1 MAKQQSEPL
10 HTIITR
16 LFISQQILVTVL
28 ITMLF
33 AISSHWSAKIAI
45 QQARDS
51 TSLFAHNISEYLISN
66 ERALVAL
73 AISTPTQSD
82 LDSIRAGYNEFDVIY
97 YILPNGRLEKI
108 SPRTSLVTVGMDMAA
123 QPYFNPDQKQLQV
136 STPFTSARTGK
147 PTVYMS
153 LPLSRG
159 AGMLVGEVNLSQ
171 LQDLLI
177 QKATFTTG
185 FSYVIDANG
194 FIVAHPD
201 TEKVARQEDIRQ
213 TDIYQAAL
221 RGDQEPIYTFNARS
235 YIITLIEPI
244 PETDWFAINQLP
256 FWTVY
261 RPFLIPGVV
270 GLIVAIGLL
279 FVSMRQQRQT
289 VTRRVIDPLESL
301 TDQAR
306 RITAGDYLYAYS
318 QPVAPDAYAEVN
330 LLMESFKTMEDAVR
344 TREND
349 NYKLLFDVQRH
360 LRQERLLRDIDTAIT
375 SIESL
380 EHTLKAILT
389 RINTRLGIDASSIY
403 LYEPGTSQLKAVY
416 RIGFIKNPDQSA
428 VKAFENF
435 IGKSGEESKLIRI
448 PNLEKTKGQHLKTIH
463 RIEKFRSYIGIPLF
477 AREQLIGY
485 MNLFTRS
492 MYSPAEDEIDFLK
505 LVGLHTA
512 LAIDSTRMFTDLQVS
527 NVEMAR
533 AYDSTLEGWSRA
545 MDLRDRETEGHTLR
559 VTELTEKLARQLG
572 IPEEAMVHVR
582 RGSLLHDIGKIGVPD
597 SILLKPGPLTN
608 KEWEIMRQHPQ
619 YAHAF
624 LTAIEYL
631 RPSIDIPLR
640 HHEHWDGSGYPDQLA
655 GEDIPL
661 SARIFSVID
670 VWDALTSNRPYR
682 SAWTPDKALAYIHEQ
697 SGRYFDPGV
706 VQEFFKLIEREEAPD
721 MGSPA
726 DQSS

>member
-16 LFISQQILVTVL
+16 LFISQQILVTVVV
-28 ITMLF
+28 TMLF
-33 AISSHWSAKIAI
+33 AISSHWSAKLAI

-51 TSLFAHNISEYLISN
+51 TSLFAHNISEYLIST

-97 YILPNGRLEKI
+97 YILPNGILEKI
-108 SPRTSLVTVGMDMAA
+108 SPRAGLVTVGMDMSA
-123 QPYFNPDQKQLQV
+123 QPYFNPDQDQLEI

-147 PTVYMS
+147 TTVYMS

-159 AGMLVGEVNLSQ
+159 SGILVGEVNLSK

-177 QKATFTTG
+177 NKTTFSTG

-194 FIVAHPD
+194 FLVVHPD
-201 TEKVARQEDIRQ
+201 TEKVARHEDIRQ

-221 RGDQEPIYTFNARS
+221 SGDQEPIYTFNAHS
-235 YIITLIEPI
+235 DITLIEPI
-244 PETDWFAINQLP
+244 PETDWYAINQLP

-270 GLIVAIGLL
+270 GLIVAFGLL
-279 FVSMRQQRQT
+279 FFSMRQQRQT

-360 LRQERLLRDIDTAIT
+360 LRQERLLRDIDAAIA

-380 EHTLKAILT
+380 EHTLKTILT

-403 LYEPGTSQLKAVY
+403 IYEPGTSQLKVAY
-416 RIGFIKNPDQSA
+416 RIGFIKKTDQSA
-428 VKAFENF
+428 VKAFENYL
-435 IGKSGEESKLIRI
+435 GKSAEENKLIRV
-448 PNLEKTKGQHLKTIH
+448 PNLEKAKGQHFKAIH
-463 RIEKFRSYIGIPLF
+463 RLERFRSYIGVPLF

-485 MNLFTRS
+485 LNLFTRS

-527 NVEMAR
+527 NLEMAR

-572 IPEEAMVHVR
+572 IPEETLIHVR

-624 LTAIEYL
+624 LTAIDYL

-640 HHEHWDGSGYPDQLA
+640 HHEHWDGSGYPDRLA

-661 SARIFSVID
+661 PARIFSVID
-670 VWDALTSNRPYR
+670 VWDALTSDRPYR
-682 SAWTPDKALAYIHEQ
+682 AAWKPDEALAYIREQ
-697 SGRYFDPGV
+697 SGRYFDPAV
-706 VQEFFKLIEREEAPD
+706 VQEFFKLIERGEAPD
-721 MGSPA
+721 TGSTA
-726 DQSS
+726 GQSS

>member
-1 MAKQQSEPL
+1 MAKQRSEPL

-16 LFISQQILVTVL
+16 LFISQQVLVTVM

-33 AISSHWSAKIAI
+33 AISSLWSAKIAI

-51 TSLFAHNISEYLISN
+51 TSLIAHNVSEYLVST
-66 ERALVAL
+66 EHALVAL

-82 LDSIRAGYNEFDVIY
+82 LDSILAGYNEFDVLY
-97 YILPNGRLEKI
+97 FILPNGRLEKI
-108 SPRTSLVTVGMDMAA
+108 SPKTSLVTVGMDMSA
-123 QPYFNPDQKQLQV
+123 QPYFNPDQKLVQI
-136 STPFTSARTGK
+136 SPPFTSARTGK

-153 LPLSRG
+153 QPLRTG
-159 AGMLVGEVNLSQ
+159 AGLLVGEVNLSQ
-171 LQDLLI
+171 LQDVLI
-177 QKATFTTG
+177 KKASFTTG
-185 FSYVIDANG
+185 FSYIIDANG
-194 FIVAHPD
+194 FFVAHPD
-201 TEKVARQEDIRQ
+201 TEKVARHEDIRQ

-221 RGDQEPIYTFNARS
+221 RGDQEPIYTLNAHS
-235 YIITLIEPI
+235 YITLIEPI
-244 PETDWFAINQLP
+244 PETDWFAINQIP

-270 GLIVAIGLL
+270 GLVVAIGLL
-279 FVSMRQQRQT
+279 FVSMRQQRLT
-289 VTRRVIDPLESL
+289 VTRRVIDPLELL

-330 LLMESFKTMEDAVR
+330 LLKESFKTMEDAVR

-349 NYKLLFDVQRH
+349 NYRLLFDVQRH

-380 EHTLKAILT
+380 EHTLRTILT
-389 RINTRLGIDASSIY
+389 RINARLGIDASSIY
-403 LYEPGTSQLKAVY
+403 LYEPGTSLLKGAY
-416 RIGFIKNPDQSA
+416 YIGFIKKHDKPTITAFEKFIGQSA
-428 VKAFENF
+428 V
-435 IGKSGEESKLIRI
+435 ESKLIRI
-448 PNLEKTKGQHLKTIH
+448 PNLEKTKAQHFKTIH
-463 RIEKFRSYIGIPLF
+463 RTERFRSYIGIPLY

-527 NVEMAR
+527 NLEMVR

-572 IPEEAMVHVR
+572 MPEEAMIHVR

-619 YAHAF
+619 YAHTF
-624 LTAIEYL
+624 LTAIDYL

-640 HHEHWDGSGYPDQLA
+640 HHEHWDGSGYPDRLS
-655 GEDIPL
+655 GEGIPL

-670 VWDALTSNRPYR
+670 VWDALTSDRPYR
-682 SAWTPDKALAYIHEQ
+682 SAWTPDKALTYIREQ
-697 SGRYFDPGV
+697 SGRYFDPVV
-706 VQEFFKLIEREEAPD
+706 VQEFFKLIECGEAPD
-721 MGSPA
+721 AGSPA
-726 DQSS
+726 NQSS

>member
-1 MAKQQSEPL
+1 MTKQRSEPL

-16 LFISQQILVTVL
+16 LFISQQALVTVL
-28 ITMLF
+28 IIMLF
-33 AISSHWSAKIAI
+33 TISSHWSAKIAI
-45 QQARDS
+45 QQAHDS
-51 TSLFAHNISEYLISN
+51 TYLIANTISEYMVST
-66 ERALVAL
+66 EHAL
-73 AISTPTQSD
+73 AALAVSTPTQSD
-82 LDSIRAGYNEFDVIY
+82 LDAIRAGYNEFDVIY
-97 YILPNGRLEKI
+97 YILPNGRLDKI
-108 SPRTSLVTVGMDMAA
+108 SPRTSLVTVGMDMSA
-123 QPYFNPDQKQLQV
+123 QPYFSPDQKELQL

-147 PTVYMS
+147 TTVYMS
-153 LPLSRG
+153 QSLNRG
-159 AGMLVGEVNLSQ
+159 AGVLVGEVNLSN
-171 LQDLLI
+171 LQDLLVK
-177 QKATFTTG
+177 KATFTTG
-185 FSYVIDANG
+185 FGYIIDANG
-194 FIVAHPD
+194 FLVAHPD
-201 TEKVARQEDIRQ
+201 ADKVARHEDIRE
-213 TDIYQAAL
+213 TDIYQSAL
-221 RGDQEPIYTFNARS
+221 AGDQGPIYTWKTNS
-235 YIITLIEPI
+235 YITLIDPI
-244 PETDWFAINQLP
+244 PETDWYAINQLS

-261 RPFLIPGVV
+261 SPFLIPGII

-279 FVSMRQQRQT
+279 YFSMRQQRLT
-289 VTRRVIDPLESL
+289 VSRRVIDPLELL

-330 LLMESFKTMEDAVR
+330 MLMESFKTMEDAVR
-344 TREND
+344 TRESD

-380 EHTLKAILT
+380 EDTLKTILT
-389 RINTRLGIDASSIY
+389 RINARLGIDASSIY
-403 LYEPGTSQLKAVY
+403 LYEPGTSQFKGAY
-416 RIGFIKNPDQSA
+416 YIGFLKKHDKSTIT
-428 VKAFENF
+428 AFEKFLGISAREN
-435 IGKSGEESKLIRI
+435 KLVRI
-448 PNLEKTKGQHLKTIH
+448 PNLEKTKGQHFKTIH
-463 RIEKFRSYIGIPLF
+463 RTEKFRSYVGIPLF

-492 MYSPAEDEIDFLK
+492 MYSPVEDEIDFLK

-527 NVEMAR
+527 NVEMTR

-572 IPEEAMVHVR
+572 FQEEALVHVR

-597 SILLKPGPLTN
+597 SILLKPGPLTK

-624 LTAIEYL
+624 LTAIDYL

-640 HHEHWDGSGYPDQLA
+640 HHEHWDGSGYPDRLA
-655 GEDIPL
+655 GDDIPL

-670 VWDALTSNRPYR
+670 VWDALTSDRPYR
-682 SAWTPDKALAYIHEQ
+682 TAWSPDKALAYIRDQ
-697 SGRYFDPGV
+697 SGRYFDPKV
-706 VQEFFKLIEREEAPD
+706 VQEFFKLIGRVEPPV
-721 MGSPA
+721 SVSLT
-726 DQSS
+726 DQSP